1 MDFFMDKKRLAPKHI
16 QKKTGVSPRPDLK
29 LIQALDSVTDPR
41 GASCN
46 FNHPLTTILFITI
59 VCSLCGADDWEAI
72 VLQANSMK
80 EWFGKFVDMTN
91 GVPCVRTF
99 KRVFSTLEPRGLE
112 RIQRTLTDLIKEKKS
127 GEVVSFDGKSM
138 RGTSCSEKDLKAI
151 HMLNAWSHDNG
162 ICIGHMKVDDKSNE
176 ITALPKLME
185 LLDLKDTIITA
196 DALNTQKETVKKAM
210 NMEADYV
217 LPVKGNHPTLFEEI
231 DTLFKDAE
239 KKDFRGFDGDDYETI
254 EKFHGRIESR
264 KYYSLDA
271 TELPSAVE
279 WEGLQS
285 VGMVIRNRTEKGKTS
300 TEVEYYISSCEIDA
314 RLLEKV
320 VRGHWGIENSLHW
333 VLDVTFREDKLRYRD
348 RVGAQNLATIRK
360 LVLGVLAKDDT
371 LKCGK
376 KNKRLIAATDPE
388 YREKVLK
395 LLF

>member
-1 MDFFMDKKRLAPKHI
+1 MNKKRSAPKHI
-16 QKKTGVSPRPDLK
+16 QKQIGNHPRSDLK
-29 LIQALDSVTDPR
+29 LIQAIDSVTDPR

-46 FNHPLTTILFITI
+46 FKHPLVTILFITI

-72 VLQANSMK
+72 VLQANSMRDWLAK
-80 EWFGKFVDMTN
+80 YVDIIN
-91 GVPCVRTF
+91 GVPCVKTF
-99 KRVFSTLEPRGLE
+99 KRVFATLAPEGLE
-112 RIQRTLTDLIKEKKS
+112 KIQRSLIELLKEKKS
-127 GEVVSFDGKSM
+127 GEIISFDGKTM

-185 LLDLKDTIITA
+185 HLDLKGTIITA
-196 DALNTQKETVKKAM
+196 DALNTQKNTAKTAVRM
-210 NMEADYV
+210 GADYV
-217 LPVKGNHPTLFEEI
+217 LPVKGNHPALLDEI
-231 DTLFKDAE
+231 ETLFKCAE
-239 KKDFRGFDGDDYETI
+239 KSEFRGYDGDAYDTV
-254 EKFHGRIESR
+254 EKSHGRVELRS
-264 KYYSLDA
+264 YHCLDGS
-271 TELPSAVE
+271 ELPSAQK

-285 VGMVIRNRTEKGKTS
+285 VGKVIRNRTEKGKTS
-300 TEVEYYISSCEIDA
+300 TEIEYYISSCEIDA
-314 RLLEKV
+314 HLFEKV

-348 RVGAQNLATIRK
+348 RIGAQNLASIRK
-360 LVLGVLAKDDT
+360 LVLGVLTKDNT

-376 KNKRLIAATDPE
+376 KNKRLIAATDPG